1 MGRSRDWRRIP
12 VAQPSNPT
20 PIASLRQPAAQ
31 PAGAGRPAPAALQ
44 PNVGAL
50 VHDVARAIRRRFER
64 RARQTGLPITR
75 LQARVLLRIAR
86 SEGDSQATVATILDM
101 EPIALVRTLDRLH
114 REGLVERR
122 SHATDRRVWT
132 LWLTPLGW
140 RVVDQM
146 LAITQEIREEACAGL
161 TPGERTAL
169 LDMLDRMKAN
179 LATEEEAASEAV

>member
-1 MGRSRDWRRIP
+1 MAP
-12 VAQPSNPT
+12 PSNPT
-20 PIASLRQPAAQ
+20 PITSLRQSAAG
-31 PAGAGRPAPAALQ
+31 PAGVKRPAPAALQ

-50 VHDVARAIRRRFER
+50 LHDVARGMRRRFER

-86 SEGDSQATVATILDM
+86 GEGDSQATVATILDM

-114 REGLVERR
+114 REGIVERR
-122 SHATDRRVWT
+122 PHATDRRIWT

-140 RVVDQM
+140 RVVEQM
-146 LAITQEIREEACAGL
+146 LAINREIREETCAGL
-161 TPGERTAL
+161 TPGERTTL